1 MLATPSSISA
11 RSRSRPDLISI
22 SISISRAQHGLVHNS
37 FALRLGLITHLFLR
51 VLPHPLPLGGSVAR
65 EEGQE
70 LSLSCFWLRL
80 GPGLTSDTQGA
91 IIRWLGLLC
100 RHFAAA
106 SLAVPLGRS
115 FDAARMLVF
124 AAIAALVDAGESTR
138 MASDGHWW
146 PDGLGWPLMT

>member
-1 MLATPSSISA
+1 MRLAGYLPHRSPIDLDLPISFRA
-11 RSRSRPDLISI
+11 RSLDLISI
-22 SISISRAQHGLVHNS
+22 STSRAQHGLIHNS

-51 VLPHPLPLGGSVAR
+51 VLPHPLPLGGSVTR
-65 EEGQE
+65 EVGHE

-80 GPGLTSDTQGA
+80 GPGLTSDAQGA
-91 IIRWLGLLC
+91 ILRWLGLLC

-124 AAIAALVDAGESTR
+124 AAIAALVDAGES
-138 MASDGHWW
+138 
-146 PDGLGWPLMT
+146 L